1 MLLVFNA
8 FSVFIDLGGTQSAL
22 RLFLSFPLYP
32 DFPLLPTPILPSCSQ
47 LFIKCNGEKTE
58 KVQRAAVQN
67 VQEPTGERTKKT
79 NNIHSSNEIDQ
90 MWKMFAHFMG
100 CAFVFGWC
108 TALTTVDGT
117 GAVLKINMG
126 SWT

>member
-22 RLFLSFPLYP
+22 RLFLSFPLSP

-58 KVQRAAVQN
+58 KGTAGCGPN
-67 VQEPTGERTKKT
+67 VQEPYR
-79 NNIHSSNEIDQ
+79 
-90 MWKMFAHFMG
+90 
-100 CAFVFGWC
+100 
-108 TALTTVDGT
+108 
-117 GAVLKINMG
+117 
-126 SWT
+126 